1 MITFKEAKEKKYPDT
16 PNEELTDAQR
26 EEIRQIAISSFA
38 APHPQKIMG
47 DKKQV
52 DFIIG
57 NDKNIPMKCD
67 MCGKTFAMGQLT
79 HDGNFGYVCKKCGNK
94 ETC

>member
-1 MITFKEAKEKKYPDT
+1 MITFKEAKERVYP
-16 PNEELTDAQR
+16 NISNSELTDTQR

-52 DFIIG
+52 DFSLG

-67 MCGKTFAMGQLT
+67 MCGKTFNMGQLE
-79 HDGNFGYVCKKCGNK
+79 HDSNFGYVCKKCENK